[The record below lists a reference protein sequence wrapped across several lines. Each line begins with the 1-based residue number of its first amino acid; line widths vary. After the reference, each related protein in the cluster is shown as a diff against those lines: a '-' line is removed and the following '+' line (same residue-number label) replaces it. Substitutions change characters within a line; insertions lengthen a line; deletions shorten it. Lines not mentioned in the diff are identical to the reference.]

1 VSDPENR
8 LWSRGPNYRLDAEV
22 LRDVGLWASNLLD
35 SHMGGEGVKP
45 YQPAG
50 MWKAL
55 AHPGSNT
62 KDYVADEGRKVYRR
76 SLYVYWKRTSPHPMM
91 TLFDAPDRE
100 SSCVRRSRTSTP
112 LQSLG
117 LLNEIQRIEMG
128 RGLAER
134 LIRHSD
140 NDQQRLQH
148 LFVLLAS
155 RNPSDAERDVC
166 LELIDKL
173 RQRYSATPADA
184 ETLLADKDL
193 PVAEST
199 ELAVWTQLAVTV
211 LASDLAVFV
220 Y

>member
-1 VSDPENR
+1 
-8 LWSRGPNYRLDAEV
+8 
-22 LRDVGLWASNLLD
+22 
-35 SHMGGEGVKP
+35 
-45 YQPAG
+45 
-50 MWKAL
+50 
-55 AHPGSNT
+55 
-62 KDYVADEGRKVYRR
+62 
-76 SLYVYWKRTSPHPMM
+76 MM

-155 RNPSDAERDVC
+155 RDPSNAERDAC

-184 ETLLADKDL
+184 EILLADKDL
-193 PVAEST
+193 SVAEST
-199 ELAVWTQLAVTV
+199 ELAAWTQLAVTA